1 MAARMGPRWTAFA
14 SFALV
19 AAAPADVAIDDL
31 AWMSGRWESVSGERW
46 IEEIWSAPRG
56 GTMFAISRTGSGD
69 SLVEYEFIRLQRGED
84 GLLAFLASPGGRPA
98 VPFRL
103 IESGARSAIFANP
116 GHDYPQRIRYERDGD
131 ILRATISAADGS
143 EARSWT
149 FQRRP

>member
-1 MAARMGPRWTAFA
+1 MRPGWAAL
-14 SFALV
+14 SALLLM

-46 IEEIWSAPRG
+46 VEEIWSAPRG
-56 GTMFAISRTGSGD
+56 GTMFAMSRTGSGD

-84 GLLAFLASPGGRPA
+84 GILAFLASPGGRPA

-103 IESGARSAIFANP
+103 IESGATSATFANP
-116 GHDYPQRIRYERDGD
+116 GHDYPQRIRYEREGD
-131 ILRATISAADGS
+131 ILRATISAADGG
-143 EARSWT
+143 EARSWA

>member
-1 MAARMGPRWTAFA
+1 MRPGWAAL
-14 SFALV
+14 SALLLM

-46 IEEIWSAPRG
+46 VEEIWSAPRG
-56 GTMFAISRTGSGD
+56 GTMFAMSRTGSGD
-69 SLVEYEFIRLQRGED
+69 SLVEFEFIRLQRGED
-84 GLLAFLASPGGRPA
+84 GILAFLASPGGRPA

-103 IESGARSAIFANP
+103 IESGATSATFANP
-116 GHDYPQRIRYERDGD
+116 GHDYPQRIRYEREGD

-143 EARSWT
+143 EARSWA